1 MRFDKGTILVSMVE
15 QQMLERDVILDE
27 LKAQLLRAQAMMKKR
42 ANRERRDVKFQ
53 VGDFI

>member
-1 MRFDKGTILVSMVE
+1 MVE
-15 QQMLERDVILDE
+15 QQMIERNVILDE